1 MFWPQNCC
9 MALISSPLIA
19 ITGFSSTCCS
29 KHNVPGK
36 DEKGGDRDRR
46 EGQTVQWMGKNS
58 QCQVYTDMG
67 SCKNMPLLITHCRQ
81 LLTIWGFNLHPVLF
95 NGEGDSYMLK
105 SNTWNV
111 STKLK
116 VNHTGL
122 CVCVDKQLTFFT
134 IFHGSILLLVCEK
147 TPKTPWSQK
156 YTTQNKTYII
166 MVLLITC
173 KISCIWLL
181 LFQFSLVLFSFKRQ
195 KKILNSHKPLL

>member
-122 CVCVDKQLTFFT
+122 CVCGQTTYLFYDFPRIHPASCLWKNTKNTMKSEVHYTEQD
-134 IFHGSILLLVCEK
+134 IHNNGSINHL
-147 TPKTPWSQK
+147 
-156 YTTQNKTYII
+156 
-166 MVLLITC
+166 
-173 KISCIWLL
+173 
-181 LFQFSLVLFSFKRQ
+181 
-195 KKILNSHKPLL
+195 